1 MAKMI
6 GRGKSYLVWL
16 LGFIFTFLFGTGTG
30 KAERPQ
36 MKYGI
41 RPQPEIM
48 KPLDN
53 LIQPKYGVMV
63 QPKYGVRPNPD
74 LIAPDLIAQD
84 LIAQDLEAQ
93 GFVTMKKKEVRNLI
107 QCYLADKSSAAKKR
121 VALRKLKTLK
131 RMPIKYVGIRRNRT
145 NKLVKMIVKKR
156 KKLKSQGADPREISK
171 LDVSLKRA
179 QKSFSLYKKLE
190 DELRAEAAR
199 RKQLKSAPKVSPKIS
214 PKN

>member
-16 LGFIFTFLFGTGTG
+16 LGLIFTFLFGTGTG

-41 RPQPEIM
+41 RPRPDIV

-63 QPKYGVRPNPD
+63 QPKYGIRPNPD
-74 LIAPDLIAQD
+74 FITQD
-84 LIAQDLEAQ
+84 LVAQ
-93 GFVTMKKKEVRNLI
+93 GFVTMKKNEVRKLI
-107 QCYLADKSSAAKKR
+107 QCYLADKSSAAEKR

-131 RMPIKYVGIRRNRT
+131 RMPIKYVGMRRNRT
-145 NKLVKMIVKKR
+145 NKLVKMIVQKR
-156 KKLKSQGADPREISK
+156 KKLKSQGASPQEIAK
-171 LDVSLKRA
+171 MDVSLKKA
-179 QKSFSLYKKLE
+179 QKSFRLYKKLE
-190 DELRAEAAR
+190 DELRAEATR
-199 RKQLKSAPKVSPKIS
+199 RKKLKTSPKVSPKAS